1 MKSNEPLDAKLL
13 SQIQANN
20 QKALLTLMK
29 KYDQMLFRYINT
41 RINSPENAQEAVQD
55 IFITLWNNRYGI
67 NITDTLSPY
76 LYKAAKNKVV
86 NYYMAANREI
96 VNYEALLPEYNAE
109 VAPAADESILAT
121 ELQDWFSNEV
131 DKMPENIKNVFTL
144 SRQEHLPVK
153 DIAARLSLSEQTVK
167 NNLTIALKRLQI
179 RFNRMESISL
189 ITIVLKMMLLLP
201 AESGI

>member
-1 MKSNEPLDAKLL
+1 MESKEPLDTSML
-13 SQIQANN
+13 SQMQANN
-20 QKALLTLMK
+20 QKALLFLMK
-29 KYDQMLFRYINT
+29 KYDQMLFRYINA

-86 NYYMAANREI
+86 DYYLAANREI
-96 VNYEALLPEYNAE
+96 VNYEALLPEYDAE
-109 VAPAADESILAT
+109 VAPAADESIMAT

-131 DKMPENIKNVFTL
+131 EKMPESIKNVFTL
-144 SRQEHLPVK
+144 SRHEQLPVK

-167 NNLTIALKRLQI
+167 NNLTIALKRLQM

-189 ITIVLKMMLLLP
+189 LLVVLKTFF
-201 AESGI
+201 SR

>member
-1 MKSNEPLDAKLL
+1 
-13 SQIQANN
+13 
-20 QKALLTLMK
+20 MK
-29 KYDQMLFRYINT
+29 KYDRMLFRYIDA

-55 IFITLWNNRYGI
+55 IFLTLWNNRYGV

-86 NYYMAANREI
+86 DYYLAANREI
-96 VNYEALLPEYNAE
+96 VNYQALLPEYDAE

-121 ELQDWFSNEV
+121 ELQDWLSNEV
-131 DKMPENIKNVFTL
+131 DKMPETIKNVFTL
-144 SRQEHLPVK
+144 SRNEQLPVR

-167 NNLTIALKRLQI
+167 NNLTIALKRLQV

-189 ITIVLKMMLLLP
+189 LLIVFR
-201 AESGI
+201 ICFCR

>member
-1 MKSNEPLDAKLL
+1 MKSKEPLDTKLL
-13 SQIQANN
+13 SQMQANN
-20 QKALLTLMK
+20 QKALLSLMR
-29 KYDQMLFRYINT
+29 KYDQTLFRYINT

-55 IFITLWNNRYGI
+55 IFITLWNNRYGV

-86 NYYMAANREI
+86 DYYMAANREI
-96 VNYEALLPEYNAE
+96 VNYEALLPEYDAE

-121 ELQDWFSNEV
+121 ELQDWFSSEV
-131 DKMPENIKNVFTL
+131 DKMPESIKNVFTL
-144 SRQEHLPVK
+144 SRHEQLPVK

-189 ITIVLKMMLLLP
+189 LIVVLK
-201 AESGI
+201 ACFCR